1 VALSR
6 GNQLTSKNSGVQ
18 SISRKS
24 RRLALLVVIFLIIV
38 IIVFQI
44 VVAVFRGLRIVVF
57 FVIIVIGNHV
67 HAHRTLLHDFKIR
80 LALQAAQDLALFY
93 FVFVAVNFSAA
104 FWATYHG
111 RNLLPDGCCRA
122 SWAYY
127 IPPMPSLRRRRSA
140 VKNPREFPAHPIVG
154 VGGVVIDGD
163 STLLIRRGHEP
174 LKDQWSIPG
183 GALELGETIRAG
195 LAREMLEETGL
206 VVRVGELIEVF
217 ERIIA
222 DPEIVGAPHAAPDLT
237 LDPALAAKLDPKLAA
252 KLSANSKRAPKGAAR
267 ANNRDANNNNVADP
281 RYHFVILD
289 YLCEPIGG
297 SLRAGSD
304 VTDARFVREKDLPQY
319 GLAETAQRVLRT
331 AFDLARS
338 RPKL

>member
-1 VALSR
+1 VQQRNRRARLSR
-6 GNQLTSKNSGVQ
+6 GNRLTSQKFQALNEFQ
-18 SISRKS
+18 TLRKLDDAS
-24 RRLALLVVIFLIIV
+24 ALLVVIFLIFV

-44 VVAVFRGLRIVVF
+44 VVALRGLRIIVF
-57 FVIIVIGNHV
+57 FVVIVVGNHV
-67 HAHRTLLHDFKIR
+67 HADGTLLHDFEIR
-80 LALQAAQDLALFY
+80 LALQAVQDLALFNL
-93 FVFVAVNFSAA
+93 VFVAINFSAA
-104 FWATYHG
+104 FWATDHG

-127 IPPMPSLRRRRSA
+127 IPPMASLRRRRTA
-140 VKNPREFPAHPIVG
+140 VKNRREFPAHPVVG

-217 ERIIA
+217 ERIIQ
-222 DPEIVGAPHAAPDLT
+222 DPPPNGASDS
-237 LDPALAAKLDPKLAA
+237 K
-252 KLSANSKRAPKGAAR
+252 SARKSKRAPKRAARAKSELAR
-267 ANNRDANNNNVADP
+267 ANNRDANNNNNNVADP

-319 GLAETAQRVLRT
+319 GLTETAQRVLRT
-331 AFDLARS
+331 AFDLARA
-338 RPKL
+338 RPKP

>member
-1 VALSR
+1 VR
-6 GNQLTSKNSGVQ
+6 DFHGVTDSHEKQ
-18 SISRKS
+18 FQAFNKS
-24 RRLALLVVIFLIIV
+24 RANPNDAATLLVVVFLIIV
-38 IIVFQI
+38 IVVFQI
-44 VVAVFRGLRIVVF
+44 VFAVLLGLRLVVF

-80 LALQAAQDLALFY
+80 LALQAAQDLALFNLI
-93 FVFVAVNFSAA
+93 FIAVNFSAA
-104 FWATYHG
+104 FWATDHG

-140 VKNPREFPAHPIVG
+140 VKNRREFPDHPVVG

-217 ERIIA
+217 ERIIQ
-222 DPEIVGAPHAAPDLT
+222 DPPPNGASDSK
-237 LDPALAAKLDPKLAA
+237 PARK
-252 KLSANSKRAPKGAAR
+252 SKRAPKRAAR
-267 ANNRDANNNNVADP
+267 AKSPSASADNRDANNNNNVADP

-304 VTDARFVREKDLPQY
+304 VTDARFVHEKDLPSY
-319 GLAETAQRVLRT
+319 GLTETAQRVLRT
-331 AFDLARS
+331 AFDLARARS
-338 RPKL
+338 KR